1 MANIS
6 ALIRQSRGLKP
17 TRPIDIPVAVA
28 FSKFDEVEPIVPAGM
43 TVRAPSPHCDAGAF
57 SMTDR
62 MAVDAEMRSLLASWG
77 MQSFLMQAQ
86 ANYRNYSFFAVSSL
100 GLHNAPDSAGHVHR
114 PLPHRVE
121 DPLLWIMAEN
131 GLMRCAR

>member
-1 MANIS
+1 
-6 ALIRQSRGLKP
+6 
-17 TRPIDIPVAVA
+17 
-28 FSKFDEVEPIVPAGM
+28 
-43 TVRAPSPHCDAGAF
+43 
-57 SMTDR
+57 